1 MKRGVNFLQGWTNVI
16 GDTDTWDW
24 LGPIASQHGL
34 GGRWRYPMTPDPE
47 TGKEGYLKLWV
58 ELDTNT
64 LVSKFMNNYL
74 RTIGPGDYF
83 LRYTSFPHQFAN
95 YEF

>member
-1 MKRGVNFLQGWTNVI
+1 
-16 GDTDTWDW
+16 
-24 LGPIASQHGL
+24 
-34 GGRWRYPMTPDPE
+34 MTPDPE

-74 RTIGPGDYF
+74 TTIGPGDYF
-83 LRYTSFPHQFAN
+83 LR
-95 YEF
+95 

>member
-1 MKRGVNFLQGWTNVI
+1 
-16 GDTDTWDW
+16 
-24 LGPIASQHGL
+24 
-34 GGRWRYPMTPDPE
+34 MTPDPQ

-64 LVSKFMNNYL
+64 LVSKFMNNFL
-74 RTIGPGDYF
+74 RTIGPGNYF
-83 LRYTSFPHQFAN
+83 LRYTSFAHQFAN